1 MADLTHYTT
10 TSVSPDASIVSE
22 EGGNRYW
29 RWWVLG
35 TLFLATFLN
44 YFDRQTLGTAIDPIS
59 EEFGLNNIQRGQL
72 LSAFVFTY
80 AFTHLFIGLIIDRI
94 DNLRWFFPVMV
105 LGWSASTILVGF
117 AQRYETLLGLRY
129 LLGVWEAVNFPICL
143 LIIARIFPAKER
155 SLASGI
161 FASGAFLATLTAPY
175 FVIYFSNEYN
185 WRWSF
190 ILAGALGVVW
200 LIPWLLIFRHPE
212 KKSALW
218 RASVQ
223 ERAKATQDKNIASV
237 RQSYLS
243 VLKAPG
249 FWGVALIGLGI
260 IPSLYFATQWF
271 PSFFTQAL
279 GHPYDQS
286 LARNLSIIYF
296 MQDVGL
302 WAGGALVLWLSRKR
316 FSILA
321 SRKMVMTGAYVL
333 MLSIVFAP
341 MIQSITASVV
351 IFCVY
356 VLGIGAFLANQH
368 AFKQDVDPKQVATV
382 AALVGFVETGFTAFV
397 IKEIGM
403 ITEETADFTPVFWLL
418 AGLATF
424 SVVISYTLLRPQ
436 WLNIK

>member
-1 MADLTHYTT
+1 MNQPPADAANLTQE
-10 TSVSPDASIVSE
+10 TSSLSASWYE
-22 EGGNRYW
+22 RNW

-44 YFDRQTLGTAIDPIS
+44 YFDRQTLGTAIEPIS
-59 EEFGLNNIQRGQL
+59 EEFGLDNAQRGNL

-94 DNLRWFFPVMV
+94 QNIRRFFPIMV
-105 LGWSASTILVGF
+105 LGWSVSTMLVGL
-117 AQRYETLLGLRY
+117 AQSYTTLLGLRY
-129 LLGVWEAVNFPICL
+129 LLGFWEAVNFPICL
-143 LIIARIFPAKER
+143 MIIARIFPAQER

-175 FVIYFSNEYN
+175 FVIYISNAYD
-185 WRWSF
+185 WRMSF
-190 ILAGALGVVW
+190 VLAGALGVLW
-200 LIPWLLIFRHPE
+200 LIPWLTIFRRPEQRAIHWPKNNASASE
-212 KKSALW
+212 KKNV
-218 RASVQ
+218 ASVL
-223 ERAKATQDKNIASV
+223 
-237 RQSYLS
+237 QSYRTVFKS
-243 VLKAPG
+243 PG
-249 FWGVALIGLGI
+249 FWGVALLGLGI

-302 WAGGALVLWLSRKR
+302 WLGGAIVLWLSKR
-316 FSILA
+316 GMSILK
-321 SRKMVMTGAYVL
+321 SRKIVIAGAYVL
-333 MLSIVFAP
+333 MLTVLLATQT
-341 MIQSITASVV
+341 QSVTVSVV

-356 VLGIGAFLANQH
+356 VFGIGAILANQH

-382 AALVGFVETGFTAFV
+382 AALVGFIETGFTAFV
-397 IKEIGM
+397 IKEVGV
-403 ITEETADFTPVFWLL
+403 ITNETADFTPVFLLL

-424 SVVISYTLLRPQ
+424 AMVIVFTLLRSK
-436 WLNIK
+436 WLAIE

>member
-1 MADLTHYTT
+1 MNQPSADAVNPIQE
-10 TSVSPDASIVSE
+10 TSSPSASWYE
-22 EGGNRYW
+22 RHW

-44 YFDRQTLGTAIDPIS
+44 YFDRQTLGTAIEPIS
-59 EEFGLNNIQRGQL
+59 EEFGLDNAQRGNL

-94 DNLRWFFPVMV
+94 QNIRRFFPIMV
-105 LGWSASTILVGF
+105 IGWSVSTMLVGL
-117 AQRYETLLGLRY
+117 AQSYTTLLGLRY
-129 LLGVWEAVNFPICL
+129 LLGFWEAVNFPICL
-143 LIIARIFPAKER
+143 MIIARIFPAQER

-175 FVIYFSNEYN
+175 FVIYVSNVYD
-185 WRWSF
+185 WRLSF
-190 ILAGALGVVW
+190 VLAGALGVLW
-200 LIPWLLIFRHPE
+200 LIPWLTIFRRPEERAIHWHKNNASASE
-212 KKSALW
+212 KKNVT
-218 RASVQ
+218 SVL
-223 ERAKATQDKNIASV
+223 
-237 RQSYLS
+237 QSYRTVFKS
-243 VLKAPG
+243 PG
-249 FWGVALIGLGI
+249 FWGVALLGLGI

-302 WAGGALVLWLSRKR
+302 WLGGAIVLWLSKR
-316 FSILA
+316 GMSILK
-321 SRKMVMTGAYVL
+321 SRKIVIAGAYVL
-333 MLSIVFAP
+333 MLTVLLATQT
-341 MIQSITASVV
+341 QSVTASVI

-356 VLGIGAFLANQH
+356 VFGIGAILANQH

-382 AALVGFVETGFTAFV
+382 AALVGFIETGFTAFV
-397 IKEIGM
+397 IKEIGV
-403 ITEETADFTPVFWLL
+403 ITQDTADFTPVFLLL

-424 SVVISYTLLRPQ
+424 AMVIVFTLLRPK
-436 WLNIK
+436 WLVIA

>member
-1 MADLTHYTT
+1 MNQPPADAANLTQE
-10 TSVSPDASIVSE
+10 TSSPSASWYE
-22 EGGNRYW
+22 RNW

-44 YFDRQTLGTAIDPIS
+44 YFDRQTLGTAIEPIS
-59 EEFGLNNIQRGQL
+59 EEFGLDNAQRGTL

-94 DNLRWFFPVMV
+94 QNIRRFFPIMV
-105 LGWSASTILVGF
+105 LGWSVSTMLVGL
-117 AQRYETLLGLRY
+117 AESYTTLLGLRY
-129 LLGVWEAVNFPICL
+129 LLGFWEAVNFPICL
-143 LIIARIFPAKER
+143 MIIARIFPAQER

-175 FVIYFSNEYN
+175 FVIYVSNAYD
-185 WRWSF
+185 WRMSF
-190 ILAGALGVVW
+190 VLAGALGVLW
-200 LIPWLLIFRHPE
+200 LIPWLTIFRRPEQRAIHWSKNNASASE
-212 KKSALW
+212 KKNAT
-218 RASVQ
+218 SVL
-223 ERAKATQDKNIASV
+223 
-237 RQSYLS
+237 QSYLTVFKS
-243 VLKAPG
+243 PG
-249 FWGVALIGLGI
+249 FWGVALLGLGI

-302 WAGGALVLWLSRKR
+302 WLGGAIVLWLSRR
-316 FSILA
+316 GMSILK
-321 SRKMVMTGAYVL
+321 SRKIVIAGAYVL
-333 MLSIVFAP
+333 MLTVLLATQT
-341 MIQSITASVV
+341 QSVTASVI

-356 VLGIGAFLANQH
+356 VFGIGAILANQH

-382 AALVGFVETGFTAFV
+382 AALVGFIETGFTAFI
-397 IKEIGM
+397 IKEVGV
-403 ITEETADFTPVFWLL
+403 ITNETADFTPVFLLL

-424 SVVISYTLLRPQ
+424 AMVIVFTLLRSK
-436 WLNIK
+436 WLAIE

>member
-1 MADLTHYTT
+1 MNQPPADAASLTQE
-10 TSVSPDASIVSE
+10 TSSPSASWYE
-22 EGGNRYW
+22 RNW

-44 YFDRQTLGTAIDPIS
+44 YFDRQTLGTAIEPIS
-59 EEFGLNNIQRGQL
+59 EEFGLDNAQRGNL

-94 DNLRWFFPVMV
+94 QNIRRFFPIMV
-105 LGWSASTILVGF
+105 LGWSVSTMLIGL
-117 AQRYETLLGLRY
+117 AESYTTLLGLRY
-129 LLGVWEAVNFPICL
+129 LLGFWEAVNFPICL
-143 LIIARIFPAKER
+143 MIIARIFPAQER

-175 FVIYFSNEYN
+175 FVIYVSNAYD
-185 WRWSF
+185 WRMSF
-190 ILAGALGVVW
+190 VLAGALGVLW
-200 LIPWLLIFRHPE
+200 LIPWLTIFRRPEQRAIHWPKSNASASE
-212 KKSALW
+212 KKNV
-218 RASVQ
+218 ASVL
-223 ERAKATQDKNIASV
+223 
-237 RQSYLS
+237 QSYRTVFKS
-243 VLKAPG
+243 PG
-249 FWGVALIGLGI
+249 FWGVALLGLGI

-302 WAGGALVLWLSRKR
+302 WLGGAIVLWLSKR
-316 FSILA
+316 GMSILK
-321 SRKMVMTGAYVL
+321 SRKIVIAGAYVL
-333 MLSIVFAP
+333 MLTVLLATQT
-341 MIQSITASVV
+341 QSVTASVI

-356 VLGIGAFLANQH
+356 VFGIGAILANQH

-382 AALVGFVETGFTAFV
+382 AALVGFIETGFTAFV
-397 IKEIGM
+397 IKEVGV
-403 ITEETADFTPVFWLL
+403 ITNETADFTPVFLLL

-424 SVVISYTLLRPQ
+424 AMVIVFTLLRSK
-436 WLNIK
+436 WLAIE